1 MAAGFVS
8 KDNQNCLRSPHHARP
23 EPLPTSNLSVFAH
36 FIGLWVTKSS

>member
-1 MAAGFVS
+1 MAAGSFP
-8 KDNQNCLRSPHHARP
+8 KTTRIACGALITPGG